1 MILLD
6 SHVVLWLV
14 DNSPRLSTGARSL
27 IAGSSPIFVS
37 SLSHAEFAIKQLKD
51 RLHLPPGFADLLI
64 TQGITTL
71 PFTDRH
77 AEAMSRFAGLSG
89 HDPFDHMLL
98 AQAASEG
105 LRFLTADGHLAD
117 LDLDWIVDARA

>member
-6 SHVVLWLV
+6 SHVALWLV
-14 DNSPRLSTGARSL
+14 DDSPRLSNGARSL
-27 IAGSSPIFVS
+27 IAGASPVLVS
-37 SLSHAEFAIKQLKD
+37 SLSHAEFAIKQLKG
-51 RLHLPPGFADLLI
+51 RLQLPTGFAGLLAA
-64 TQGITTL
+64 QGLATL

-77 AEAMSRFAGLSG
+77 AEAMSRFTRLGG

-98 AQAASEG
+98 AQAAAEG
-105 LRFLTADGHLAD
+105 LGFLTADERLVD